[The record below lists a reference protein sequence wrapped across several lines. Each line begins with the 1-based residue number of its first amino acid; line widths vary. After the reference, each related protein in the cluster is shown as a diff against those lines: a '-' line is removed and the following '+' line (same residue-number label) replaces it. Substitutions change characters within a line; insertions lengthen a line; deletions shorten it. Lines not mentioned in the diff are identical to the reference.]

1 MVPLLVAAR
10 CRSVIFRTS
19 VEEMPI
25 LYPNSVAL
33 PVASC
38 PTAHFSCSKQTPDS
52 FRDYVCSFN
61 LTPKPWP
68 CIDYRGMD
76 GGQSTGVTTS
86 CPSVNC
92 L

>member
-61 LTPKPWP
+61 LTPN
-68 CIDYRGMD
+68 RGHALTI
-76 GGQSTGVTTS
+76 GGWMGDNQLV
-86 CPSVNC
+86 
-92 L
+92 